1 MSAQDVRAHFLGQAK
16 ACDALG
22 SPFTAKL
29 CRALAAV
36 LDESTITGR
45 AVLGWPGDAQAD
57 AVSLRTCGALHAL
70 VLAGTDRR
78 LACIY
83 PPNEAGEDE
92 IATVLPDV
100 LARWDEK
107 LSAGLSSAPQTN
119 EIARSALLLPGFL
132 TIARETGLPLDLNE
146 IGASAG
152 LNLLFDRFHY
162 RYGDAEW
169 GHPASPVRL
178 EPEVLGN
185 AVPLDGTL
193 VVHRRG
199 GCDIAPVDILDE
211 AARRRLRSYVWPDQ
225 PLRMERLDAALSLGV
240 QFPPVLERMD
250 AAAFVGKALEARTRQ
265 LLNDIELDP
274 AVYLDRLPSELSG
287 GQKQRVGIAR
297 ALAADPQL
305 VICDEVTSSLDQLV
319 AESMLK
325 LLVRLQRERDLTY
338 MFITHDIATVRAIA
352 DEVVVMKEGVVV
364 ESGPKDEIFRPP
376 HHPYTELLLSSVPE
390 MDPDWLSR
398 LTARNENTTV

>member
-250 AAAFVGKALEARTRQ
+250 AAAFVGKALEARHEGMAFVLYHSIMWQYMPLATR
-265 LLNDIELDP
+265 DAISTTIEKAGRAATDSAPVAWLRMEP
-274 AVYLDRLPSELSG
+274 VTVRDRFATLSLTLWPG
-287 GQKQRVGIAR
+287 GQTRKLAR
-297 ALAADPQL
+297 
-305 VICDEVTSSLDQLV
+305 CDYHGRWME
-319 AESMLK
+319 
-325 LLVRLQRERDLTY
+325 
-338 MFITHDIATVRAIA
+338 
-352 DEVVVMKEGVVV
+352 
-364 ESGPKDEIFRPP
+364 
-376 HHPYTELLLSSVPE
+376 
-390 MDPDWLSR
+390 WLG
-398 LTARNENTTV
+398 